1 MGPPADCEILI
12 LTIYSML
19 AIGAVALTSM
29 ALPCVAGPCLQE
41 IDRMQIEVDT
51 RVEAIAGAGP
61 PGRESTSATLHRQP
75 TPGAL
80 AAAEE
85 KLGEG
90 DQMAEA
96 VAALARARAADSA
109 NDKSACEKALADV
122 RRALATPR
130 AKGQ

>member
-1 MGPPADCEILI
+1 M
-12 LTIYSML
+12 TIQSIL
-19 AIGAVALTSM
+19 AIGAAALTFL

-51 RVEAIAGAGP
+51 RIEAIAGAGP
-61 PGRESTSATLHRQP
+61 SAKESTAATLNRQP
-75 TPGAL
+75 TPGSL

-122 RRALATPR
+122 RRVLAAPR

>member
-1 MGPPADCEILI
+1 
-12 LTIYSML
+12 
-19 AIGAVALTSM
+19 
-29 ALPCVAGPCLQE
+29 
-41 IDRMQIEVDT
+41 MQIEVDT
-51 RVEAIAGAGP
+51 RIEAIAGAGP
-61 PGRESTSATLHRQP
+61 SAKESTAATLNRQP
-75 TPGAL
+75 TPGSL

-122 RRALATPR
+122 RRVLAAPR